1 MVKIAGGFGLHV
13 DPVKT
18 LIMGMIP
25 DCDPHQIIPIGN
37 AAGAGALVTLLNR
50 GKRAESDW
58 VARMVE
64 YVDLA
69 SLQGFKDEFVEALHI
84 PTKKILSPTWDR
96 FCRRRFFSR
105 IKKQCIHTR
114 VYFSV
119 SPLNIVTQGS
129 PTP

>member
-1 MVKIAGGFGLHV
+1 MVKIAGGFGIHV

-37 AAGAGALVTLLNR
+37 AAGAGALGTLLNR
-50 GKRAESDW
+50 ELRAEADW

-69 SLQGFKDEFVEALHI
+69 SLKDFKTEFIEALHI
-84 PTKKILSPTWDR
+84 PHKKDPFPHLASILSSEIL
-96 FCRRRFFSR
+96 F
-105 IKKQCIHTR
+105 Q
-114 VYFSV
+114 
-119 SPLNIVTQGS
+119 
-129 PTP
+129 